1 MISSCQTR
9 KVKLNGFGFVWAK
22 CCCTITETWK
32 SALLA
37 CCEWNSLKG
46 EHPHKQSQYHGS
58 WWSGRPG
65 SQSINRH
72 SISSISRIFQS
83 QKIYKSHQS
92 KQRIINILSL
102 KASFMWPTWGHLGPT
117 GPSWA
122 PCWPHEPCYLGRH
135 GYYSMV
141 KRTLRRIYSAIKV
154 CAVSKRTLHW
164 IMVVD
169 PLTISVN
176 NRLRSVYY
184 W

>member
-1 MISSCQTR
+1 MVSDLFELNVAARLQKHESPRYWPVVKGILSKENILINKVSIMAADDLVGQGARASTATVYPLSPEYSSR
-9 KVKLNGFGFVWAK
+9 
-22 CCCTITETWK
+22 
-32 SALLA
+32 
-37 CCEWNSLKG
+37 
-46 EHPHKQSQYHGS
+46 
-58 WWSGRPG
+58 R
-65 SQSINRH
+65 
-72 SISSISRIFQS
+72 
-83 QKIYKSHQS
+83 KIYKSHQS
-92 KQRIINILSL
+92 KQRIFNILSL

-135 GYYSMV
+135 GYYSLV
-141 KRTLRRIYSAIKV
+141 KRTLRRIYSAIKA